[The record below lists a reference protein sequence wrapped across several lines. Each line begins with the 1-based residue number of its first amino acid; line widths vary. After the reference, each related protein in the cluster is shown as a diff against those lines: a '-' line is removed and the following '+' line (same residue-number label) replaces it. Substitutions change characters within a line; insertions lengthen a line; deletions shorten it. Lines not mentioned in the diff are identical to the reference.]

1 VTVPLIFRVF
11 PSFVGCPA
19 PVPGELAY
27 LACSCDASFLLIRP
41 SVRSFSGW
49 VTVVFFGAESAA
61 LQFSLSTSEA
71 FTLPFCV
78 VRAAGI
84 WWCVS
89 VPVSI
94 GVFSLVGHSLPCLC
108 LTLKMP

>member
-1 VTVPLIFRVF
+1 VAVPLIFRVF
-11 PSFVGCPA
+11 PSFFGCPA
-19 PVPGELAY
+19 PVPGELAW
-27 LACSCDASFLLIRP
+27 LASLSDASFLLIRP

-49 VTVVFFGAESAA
+49 VAVVFFSAKSSA
-61 LQFSLSTSEA
+61 FQFSLSTSKA

-78 VRAAGI
+78 VRASGI

-94 GVFSLVGHSLPCLC
+94 DSFLLVKNSLPCLF
-108 LTLKMP
+108 LTL